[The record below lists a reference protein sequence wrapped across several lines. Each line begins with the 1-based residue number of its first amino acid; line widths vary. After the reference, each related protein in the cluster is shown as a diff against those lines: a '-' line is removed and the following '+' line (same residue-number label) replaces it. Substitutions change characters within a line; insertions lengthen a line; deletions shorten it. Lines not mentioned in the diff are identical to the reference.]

1 MLKITVFNFI
11 NNPGYIY
18 MNDYKERT
26 DGAAYRL
33 CSIRLDTAL
42 YTYIIISIL
51 SMRDVAGEM

>member
-1 MLKITVFNFI
+1 
-11 NNPGYIY
+11 

-33 CSIRLDTAL
+33 CSVRLDTTL

-51 SMRDVAGEM
+51 SMRDAAGEDGSDRFYYRGGGIISWGR